1 MNEAIAGPASRSFR
15 LRAVL
20 FRLIRMVLLVY
31 LGLMLVLSGFQAKL
45 IFPGQAS
52 QGLAVYAVVPRDG
65 LERVEMTAEGGERV
79 VGLFGAAL
87 EADGSPREDADR
99 RPTILF
105 FYGNGD
111 SLAGNLQQLES
122 FRRLGANVMIAEYLG
137 YGLSGG
143 QASEQGC
150 YATADA
156 ALAHLRS
163 RTDIDP
169 SRIIAAGWSLGGAVA
184 VDLASRE
191 ELAGLAVFCS
201 FTSMQDMV
209 RRFYPIPGLG
219 LFLKHRFENLKKI
232 EGIRCP
238 TLIGHGSDDQMIP
251 VEMSDQL
258 AWAAGGPVMSF
269 RVPTDHNDFFL
280 AGGDRIQAELSRL
293 VEHVASTGR

>member
-1 MNEAIAGPASRSFR
+1 MTIDRADPPKIRRSRWIAAILWRP
-15 LRAVL
+15 
-20 FRLIRMVLLVY
+20 IRMVLLVY

-52 QGLAVYAVVPRDG
+52 QGLAAYAVVPRDG
-65 LERVEMTAEGGERV
+65 LERVEMTAEGGEPV
-79 VGLFGAAL
+79 VGLFGSAL
-87 EADGSPREDADR
+87 EADGSPREDAER

-143 QASEQGC
+143 QASERGC

-163 RTDIDP
+163 RTDLDS

-191 ELAGLAVFCS
+191 EVAGLAVFSS
-201 FTSMQDMV
+201 FTSMRDMV

-251 VEMSDQL
+251 AEMSDQL
-258 AWAAGGPVMSF
+258 ARAAGGPVMSF
-269 RVPTDHNDFFL
+269 RVAGDHNDFFFL
-280 AGGDRIQAELSRL
+280 GAAQIERELKRLIEQVAE
-293 VEHVASTGR
+293 

>member
-1 MNEAIAGPASRSFR
+1 MTIDRPDPTKARRSRRIGSLLVR
-15 LRAVL
+15 P
-20 FRLIRMVLLVY
+20 IRMVLLVY
-31 LGLMLVLSGFQAKL
+31 LGLMLVLSGFQTRL
-45 IFPGQAS
+45 IFPGQMS
-52 QGLAVYAVVPRDG
+52 QGLAGYAVAPRDG
-65 LERVEMTAEGGERV
+65 VERIEMTAEGGEPV

-87 EADGSPREDADR
+87 EADGSPREDAR
-99 RPTILF
+99 HRPTILF

-111 SLAGNLQQLES
+111 SLSGNLQQLDS

-143 QASEQGC
+143 QASERGC

-156 ALAHLRS
+156 ALAHLKS
-163 RTDIDP
+163 RADIDP

-191 ELAGLAVFCS
+191 EVAGLAVFSS
-201 FTSMQDMV
+201 FTSMRDMV

-238 TLIGHGSDDQMIP
+238 TLIGHGSDDRMIP
-251 VEMSDQL
+251 AGMSDQL
-258 AWAAGGPVMSF
+258 ARAAGGPVTSF
-269 RVPTDHNDFFL
+269 RVPGDHNDFFYL
-280 AGGDRIQAELSRL
+280 GSDRIEEEMKRL
-293 VEHVASTGR
+293 VEQVAE